1 MRTRRS
7 VRRRGGLTGVAVSLS
22 IVIIGSVVHWVVG
35 GATGGALGF
44 AAMVMAFP
52 LMPVLGIP
60 AADGT
65 LRTFVA
71 VAASL
76 AVWWVLGQVV
86 AGRVTQRAVAGWREW
101 VREFVVLGTG
111 LWLGALGSLLL
122 AVLVMGLL

>member
-1 MRTRRS
+1 
-7 VRRRGGLTGVAVSLS
+7 VSLS
-22 IVIIGSVVHWVVG
+22 IVVIGSVVHWVVG
-35 GATGGALGF
+35 GVAGGALGF